1 MKQRC
6 FSILLVFITINT
18 SAQYISFHNGAM
30 FTSENKLVSTDMAK
44 EMFNEAEFK
53 EFRSAQREYTAGVL
67 VVGGGA
73 QAAVLGLA
81 GMGLVYMCNPYVFD
95 LMNGKREYEDW
106 MNRHATGGMV
116 LMEVLTVGGLA
127 GTALGL
133 FPTIHGRYRLKR
145 FADDYNSKQSLQFQ
159 VSPFGAGFALV
170 F

>member
-53 EFRSAQREYTAGVL
+53 EFSSAQREYTAGVL

-81 GMGLVYMCNPYVFD
+81 G
-95 LMNGKREYEDW
+95 
-106 MNRHATGGMV
+106 
-116 LMEVLTVGGLA
+116 TV
-127 GTALGL
+127 LGL

-159 VSPFGAGFALV
+159 VSPFGAGFALA